1 MLILILLVLVRVKL
15 MDKAIAIKKPE
26 KAPSFGKL
34 NNEEQN
40 QVISLTLSGEVKEI
54 ARKANIEYLY
64 WDRFKYR
71 PFPES
76 IKPHIAW
83 FALKLNRSASTK
95 TVPLKWS
102 EDRLFSYWLPD
113 IALQALH
120 LIDQNASGNILVDV
134 PHVQKKEKE
143 HYLMSSLIE
152 EAIASSMIEG
162 AATTRKK
169 AKEMLKKRR
178 KPRDKAEQ
186 MILNNYLTILKIKE
200 LINEPLTPQLL
211 MHIQEL
217 ITKDTLEEAAYEGR
231 FRKEGDDQIEIV
243 DGSGQVLHSPPPA
256 LELPELINQLCDFA
270 NSEKEEEFVH
280 PVLKAIIMHFWLAFI
295 HPFMDGNGRTAR
307 ALFYWYLLKKDYW
320 LFEYLSISRIILKAP
335 AQYYRAFLYS
345 EIDDGDMT
353 YFIRFHLRAIN
364 LAIKELKNHLARK
377 QKQAVATTRRL
388 VSHPDLNYRQKGLLT
403 HALSHPDA
411 QYTPQSH
418 MQSHGVVY
426 ETARSDLLGL
436 VKKGFFDK
444 FKSGKGFIFIPVE
457 GLEEKIGK

>member
-1 MLILILLVLVRVKL
+1 
-15 MDKAIAIKKPE
+15 MDRAITIKKLE
-26 KAPSFGKL
+26 KAPTFGKMDK
-34 NNEEQN
+34 EEGQ
-40 QVISLTLSGEVKEI
+40 QLIYLTLSPEFKEVT
-54 ARKANIEYLY
+54 RKANIEYLY

-71 PFPES
+71 PLPEN

-83 FALKLNRSASTK
+83 LALKINRSGSTRN
-95 TVPLKWS
+95 VPLKWAGNV
-102 EDRLFSYWLPD
+102 LFSYWLPD
-113 IALQALH
+113 VALQALH
-120 LIDQNASGNILVDV
+120 FIDQNASGNILVDV

-143 HYLMSSLIE
+143 HYLMYSLVE

-169 AKEMLKKRR
+169 AREMFKKGR
-178 KPRDKAEQ
+178 KPKDKAEQ
-186 MILNNYLTILKIKE
+186 MIFNNYLTILKIKE

-211 MHIQEL
+211 MQIQEA
-217 ITKDTLEEAAYEGR
+217 ITKDTLEEADYEGR

-256 LELPELINQLCDFA
+256 SELPDLIDKLCDFA
-270 NSEKEEEFVH
+270 NTEKEEEFIH
-280 PVLKAIIMHFWLAFI
+280 PVLKAIVMHFWLAFI

-335 AQYYRAFLYS
+335 VQYYKAFLYS

-377 QKQAVATTRRL
+377 QKQAVSTARRL
-388 VSHPDLNYRQKGLLT
+388 VSYPDLNYRQKGLLT
-403 HALSHPDA
+403 HALSHPNA

-418 MQSHGVVY
+418 MQAHGVVY

-436 VKKGFFDK
+436 VKKGFLDK
-444 FKSGKGFIFIPVE
+444 FKSGKGFIFVPVE
-457 GLEEKIGK
+457 GLEGEIEE